1 MRLVVVMSSEDGGAR
16 ATTTTTTNGGDDVEL
31 SASRAHDG
39 LPSSERGN
47 DGLGAQESVSEVV
60 GEVFS
65 GYTCHSIEVR
75 RARARS
81 RRSRRTL
88 FVASLSAGMTR
99 RVLAIS
105 WK

>member
-1 MRLVVVMSSEDGGAR
+1 MSSEDGGAR
-16 ATTTTTTNGGDDVEL
+16 ATTTTTNGGDDDEL

-75 RARARS
+75 RTRAHVRVETDAFAR
-81 RRSRRTL
+81 
-88 FVASLSAGMTR
+88 
-99 RVLAIS
+99 
-105 WK
+105 

>member
-16 ATTTTTTNGGDDVEL
+16 ATTTTTNGDDDDEL
-31 SASRAHDG
+31 SASRG

-75 RARARS
+75 RTRAVVLVETDAFS
-81 RRSRRTL
+81 R
-88 FVASLSAGMTR
+88 
-99 RVLAIS
+99 
-105 WK
+105 

>member
-65 GYTCHSIEVR
+65 GDACHSIEVR

-81 RRSRRTL
+81 RRDGCFFKMIQNRRTDA
-88 FVASLSAGMTR
+88 FAR
-99 RVLAIS
+99 
-105 WK
+105 